1 MPSVRPIWPPFRS
14 LRSLTEPPGNLLS
27 SRAAWHTSSI
37 KLPELLAESPDVGT
51 GDEHELAERLRKLQR
66 RAERAASELDAIAYE
81 SGRVVEVRRHVGSAK
96 RKHPPAAPTRPRRPQ
111 TDEGRALAEQ
121 AERGAASL
129 EVRRRDRG
137 SADVRVDGGRWF
149 RLPALLAE
157 VLSLIAD
164 PTRGTPG
171 EDVPWQPHERL
182 CRLLSTS
189 PRASSHSARSVQD
202 HLQAS
207 ARLSRRASER
217 FPDS

>member
-1 MPSVRPIWPPFRS
+1 MAHLID
-14 LRSLTEPPGNLLS
+14 
-27 SRAAWHTSSI
+27 RA
-37 KLPELLAESPDVGT
+37 PELLAESPDVGT

-81 SGRVVEVRRHVGSAK
+81 SEKLQSKFAAMSAARSGSTRRPRRA
-96 RKHPPAAPTRPRRPQ
+96 RPRRPQ

-171 EDVPWQPHERL
+171 E
-182 CRLLSTS
+182 
-189 PRASSHSARSVQD
+189 ARSV
-202 HLQAS
+202 AA
-207 ARLSRRASER
+207 ARAPVPPAE
-217 FPDS
+217 